1 MCVTTWLPKDV
12 ERVLDA
18 FVGVPMSSTSRTTP
32 FVQHHQRYEDW
43 FGRHSATYLSEL
55 LAIRSLLPWQGRG
68 LEIGVGT
75 GRFAAPLGIEFGID
89 PAAEMLNHARVRG
102 VKVACAVAEALPFA
116 DAIFDYALIVTTI
129 CFVDAPDQMMTEV
142 HRVLRPDGKLVIGFI
157 DRETG
162 LGQTYLDHRAESVFY
177 REAVFYS
184 AAEVGELLRAGG
196 FAAQAW
202 NQTLFRPLAEFAEI
216 EPVRPG
222 TGKGAFVAVT
232 ADRIAH
238 DGARQGRPKSTPSTR
253 AAR

>member
-1 MCVTTWLPKDV
+1 
-12 ERVLDA
+12 
-18 FVGVPMSSTSRTTP
+18 MSSTSRTTP

-43 FGRHSATYLSEL
+43 FARHSAAYLSEL
-55 LAIRSLLPWQGRG
+55 LAIRGLLPWQGRG

-89 PAAEMLNHARVRG
+89 PAAEMLSHARLRG
-102 VKVACAVAEALPFA
+102 VKVACAVAEALPLA

-129 CFVDAPDQMMTEV
+129 CFVDAADKMMTEV
-142 HRVLRPDGKLVIGFI
+142 HRVLRPGGKLVIGFI
-157 DRETG
+157 DRESG
-162 LGQTYLDHRAESVFY
+162 VGQTYLDHQAESVFY

-196 FAAQAW
+196 FVARAW
-202 NQTLFRPLAEFAEI
+202 GQTLFRPLAEIREI
-216 EPVRPG
+216 EPVCPG

-238 DGARQGRPKSTPSTR
+238 DSVRHCGPKSISTG

>member
-1 MCVTTWLPKDV
+1 
-12 ERVLDA
+12 
-18 FVGVPMSSTSRTTP
+18 MSSASRTTP

-43 FGRHSATYLSEL
+43 FGRHRVAYLSEL
-55 LAIRSLLPWQGRG
+55 LAVRALLPWQGRG
-68 LEIGVGT
+68 LEIGVGS
-75 GRFAAPLGIEFGID
+75 GCFAAPLGIEFGID

-129 CFVDAPDQMMTEV
+129 CFVDAPDKMMSEV
-142 HRVLRPDGKLVIGFI
+142 HRVLHSGGKLVIGFI
-157 DRETG
+157 DRESE
-162 LGQTYLDHRAESVFY
+162 LGQTYLDHRVESVFY

-196 FAAQAW
+196 FVAQAW
-202 NQTLFRPLAEFAEI
+202 SQTLFRPLAEIAEI

-238 DGARQGRPKSTPSTR
+238 DCARPGRPKSTPSTG